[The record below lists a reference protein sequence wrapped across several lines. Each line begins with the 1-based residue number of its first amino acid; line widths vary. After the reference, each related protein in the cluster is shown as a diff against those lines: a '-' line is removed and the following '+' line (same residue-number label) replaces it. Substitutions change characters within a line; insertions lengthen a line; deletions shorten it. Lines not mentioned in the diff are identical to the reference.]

1 MKKKIGIGIILLVIG
16 IAVIKSNNNVN
27 YKGATNIIKITL
39 NVYDK
44 DNKNIYNK
52 EIRTD
57 EEYLIDVLKDTE
69 ELNIITEDSK
79 YGEYITS
86 IMGIEEVNNYY
97 WVYYIG
103 EEYAT
108 VGVSNC
114 KLEEEKTYNFKIE
127 RYN

>member
-1 MKKKIGIGIILLVIG
+1 MV
-16 IAVIKSNNNVN
+16 
-27 YKGATNIIKITL
+27 
-39 NVYDK
+39 
-44 DNKNIYNK
+44 NIYNK

-69 ELNIITEDSK
+69 ELNVITEDSK

>member
-69 ELNIITEDSK
+69 ELNVITEDSK